1 MPELTENAPGVE
13 ARLQLL
19 VERLRSAYESIG
31 HSSGRPY
38 IYFVYPPAQ
47 ERVVRRLVEEQLR
60 SDGRLCFHQ
69 VDMLPFTT
77 EALAGQEARRQE
89 LLNDPVRG
97 AGAADSMLR
106 LWARAV
112 LKAIA
117 SAPEGCAAGGR
128 PVVVLSG
135 LAALHPLGNPT
146 NLMEAVAELELREPG
161 GAPTAPVVLLVPG
174 VRPLGSS
181 RTYLFLGRED
191 LNLQFYRGEEM

>member
-1 MPELTENAPGVE
+1 MPDTVESMPGVE

-47 ERVVRRLVEEQLR
+47 ERVVRRLVAEQLR
-60 SDGRLCFHQ
+60 SDSHLCFHG
-69 VDMLPFTT
+69 VDLLPLTA
-77 EALAGQEARRQE
+77 EALAAQEARRQE
-89 LLNDPVRG
+89 LLNDPARG
-97 AGAADSMLR
+97 ASAADSVLR
-106 LWARAV
+106 LWARVV
-112 LKAIA
+112 LKTIA
-117 SAPEGCAAGGR
+117 GAPEACASGGR

-161 GAPTAPVVLLVPG
+161 GGPAVPVVLLVPG
-174 VRPLGSS
+174 VRPPGSS